1 MVGTLYKLIV
11 RAGNILKLL
20 RIITKSYA
28 KDVKAYKVESETSK
42 LKQNILIFFIISINF
57 ILDRISK
64 LLIIDFFSSGQSEYY
79 VNSYLNFILI
89 WNKGIAFGLFGS
101 ADFIY
106 HFTSFLIFSILLL
119 IIFMIIKSNK
129 LFEKVCFSILLGGA
143 LGNFF
148 DRIYYQAVPDFIDF
162 HYNNFHWFV
171 FNVSDISITFGIILL
186 IFYEIIKKQEKKE

>member
-1 MVGTLYKLIV
+1 M
-11 RAGNILKLL
+11 
-20 RIITKSYA
+20 
-28 KDVKAYKVESETSK
+28 KAYKVESETSK

-101 ADFIY
+101 EDFIY

-143 LGNFF
+143 LGNF
-148 DRIYYQAVPDFIDF
+148 
-162 HYNNFHWFV
+162 
-171 FNVSDISITFGIILL
+171 
-186 IFYEIIKKQEKKE
+186 

>member
-1 MVGTLYKLIV
+1 MEKNAQD
-11 RAGNILKLL
+11 AGNILKLF

-101 ADFIY
+101 EDFIY

-186 IFYEIIKKQEKKE
+186 IFYEIIKKQEKNE